1 MLFRSALIV
10 QQHGSLKY
18 PEGTACAEVLK
29 AGANAES
36 RAAADPFYA
45 KELANASINARTIF
59 AGFGIALLALH
70 WLFESRTDKV
80 KRREIGFG
88 AMLKRGELG
97 TA

>member
-1 MLFRSALIV
+1 MNDKTKLL
-10 QQHGSLKY
+10 L
-18 PEGTACAEVLK
+18 L
-29 AGANAES
+29 
-36 RAAADPFYA
+36 
-45 KELANASINARTIF
+45 F